1 MVYPIIE
8 NIHVLAIALLAG
20 TVAIVDLRLL
30 SALNTV
36 VDVHT
41 RVSDLYSS
49 PYSQIGE
56 QLRLTIEIVKGGQES
71 ELINSKEYSMLASVR
86 PEQRTRTR
94 AGARRRTIWANF
106 SPRCGRSPAF

>member
-1 MVYPIIE
+1 LVYPIIE

-30 SALNTV
+30 SAVNTV
-36 VDVHT
+36 VDDTPAFRISTVHRT
-41 RVSDLYSS
+41 ARLASNW
-49 PYSQIGE
+49 
-56 QLRLTIEIVKGGQES
+56 LTIEIVKEGQES